1 MPYLK
6 MLWQTESPTPQVGS
20 WDFWITKADDRPY
33 NKHHTIK
40 KVNNKICYYGS
51 FIRDNSLQRDTLVI
65 SPDSDAV
72 TMCHWHGTP
81 VYTYTGT
88 ITDSNGIIWYYTH
101 IPADLYNPSG
111 ESMIYDISS
120 KRYGSNTQQ
129 AAQDLLD
136 RIYAVPFHEDY
147 QTGQTYTLTTTN
159 LRRTIRKAIGTY
171 LHRNTVRYREG
182 YAYKL
187 LSDDADN
194 IIDLI
199 ITEITNKGSQEGLI
213 YISIPGGA
221 LSFDIAVLHGTQ
233 GSIGQNTNQV
243 PNATLTSQ
251 GVSYNYEHKYFR
263 SDGYA
268 QYSDVGAYPDWVTY
282 VHIVTSTM
290 SYETINAYSIQVDS
304 IPYMAGLNLFSDMVS
319 LTNLGIDL

>member
-6 MLWQTESPTPQVGS
+6 MLWTTESPTPQIGS
-20 WDFWITKADDRPY
+20 WDYWCSTA
-33 NKHHTIK
+33 NTILFNCGWNCT
-40 KVNNKICYYGS
+40 KVNNKIAYYGMYYTS
-51 FIRDNSLQRDTLVI
+51 ETPFGRSATPILM
-65 SPDSDAV
+65 SPDADAV
-72 TMCHWHGTP
+72 TYDTGGA
-81 VYTYTGT
+81 VRSYSGT
-88 ITDSNGIIWYYTH
+88 ITDINGITWYY
-101 IPADLYNPSG
+101 SG
-111 ESMIYDISS
+111 LQGFASQHPVPDCIISDEVYS
-120 KRYGSNTQQ
+120 SIHD
-129 AAQDLLD
+129 AAQALLD

-147 QTGQTYTLTTTN
+147 QAGQTYTLTTTN

-194 IIDLI
+194 IIELI

-221 LSFDIAVLHGTQ
+221 LSFDIAVVHGTQ

-290 SYETINAYSIQVDS
+290 SYETINAYSTQVDA

>member
-6 MLWQTESPTPQVGS
+6 MLWTTESPTPQIGS
-20 WDFWITKADDRPY
+20 WDYWITKADDRPY

-51 FIRDNSLQRDTLVI
+51 FIRDNPLDRDTLVI

-136 RIYAVPFHEDY
+136 RIYAVPFYEDY
-147 QTGQTYTLTTTN
+147 QAGQYILNRADKGRTVRKVLGLWLAFTVSNYSSPNVQYISDNADTIINDIVTKLSASTDFRIYMYARYNNVGRGVYINVYYGNNVSGITASIIQKSIYRGLEYYAIGATTPQSPFTNLYSLYVNYGTPTTTE
-159 LRRTIRKAIGTY
+159 TTGTY
-171 LHRNTVRYREG
+171 YFQTIGIYSTNLYD
-182 YAYKL
+182 K
-187 LSDDADN
+187 D
-194 IIDLI
+194 
-199 ITEITNKGSQEGLI
+199 ITN
-213 YISIPGGA
+213 
-221 LSFDIAVLHGTQ
+221 
-233 GSIGQNTNQV
+233 
-243 PNATLTSQ
+243 
-251 GVSYNYEHKYFR
+251 
-263 SDGYA
+263 
-268 QYSDVGAYPDWVTY
+268 
-282 VHIVTSTM
+282 M
-290 SYETINAYSIQVDS
+290 
-304 IPYMAGLNLFSDMVS
+304 
-319 LTNLGIDL
+319 GIDL

>member
-6 MLWQTESPTPQVGS
+6 MLWQTESPTPQIGS
-20 WDFWITKADDRPY
+20 WDYWITKADDRPY

-51 FIRDNSLQRDTLVI
+51 FIRNNPLNRDTLVI

-72 TMCHWHGTP
+72 TMCHWRGTP

-136 RIYAVPFHEDY
+136 RIYAVPFQHDFNV
-147 QTGQTYTLTTTN
+147 GQTYNMDITCSNMTFA
-159 LRRTIRKAIGTY
+159 RKAIGIFLFKFISEYGTSVSYTALSNNVDTILNHFFDSNLVNFISLSIERIGGSADSIRLNSFFSDDTNPHTSYRISAAKDTISGFDYYFGRFDGFTYQGRYRRTDILSDGTITYSTPSASIAGFTIGVRIPDSSTY
-171 LHRNTVRYREG
+171 L
-182 YAYKL
+182 
-187 LSDDADN
+187 
-194 IIDLI
+194 
-199 ITEITNKGSQEGLI
+199 
-213 YISIPGGA
+213 
-221 LSFDIAVLHGTQ
+221 
-233 GSIGQNTNQV
+233 
-243 PNATLTSQ
+243 LTS
-251 GVSYNYEHKYFR
+251 SN
-263 SDGYA
+263 
-268 QYSDVGAYPDWVTY
+268 
-282 VHIVTSTM
+282 I
-290 SYETINAYSIQVDS
+290 
-304 IPYMAGLNLFSDMVS
+304 
-319 LTNLGIDL
+319 GIDL